1 MTTVNEVIIVEAK
14 LSKELAINI
23 KNINSILN
31 VEKNFDILYRVMTIG
46 ETEACIYFVDGLNKD
61 EILEKLMDFFYKV
74 KKEEMPNN
82 AHEMSVR
89 LIPYGEVDCIDNMD
103 QLITSILS
111 GVPALVV
118 DGYEKVI
125 SIDFRTYPS
134 RGVEEP
140 EKDKV
145 MRGARDGFVETLIFN
160 TALIRRRIRNPKLTM
175 EYASA
180 GKSSKTDLVFCY
192 VEDRV
197 DQQFLNRLKEKI
209 KAIDVDALNMGS
221 ESLAECLHRGS
232 WWNPFPKFKYSE
244 RPDAAASAVLEGS
257 IVILIDNSP
266 SAMILPTTL
275 FEITEEADDY
285 YFPPVTGTY
294 LRLTR
299 FVINIMALFLTPVWL
314 LLMNNQTFIPKGLE
328 FIVVKDAINIPL
340 LTQLLILEFAVDGL
354 KLASINTPSML
365 STPLSVV
372 AGIVLGDFTVSSG
385 WFNSETMLYMA
396 FVVIANYSQSSY
408 ELGYALKFLRVILLI
423 LTGLFDF
430 WGFGIG
436 VVIVFVAICFNKTIS
451 GQSYFYPIIPFN
463 GRELV
468 RRFFRIS
475 LPAAH
480 RENGKIH

>member
-1 MTTVNEVIIVEAK
+1 METKI
-14 LSKELAINI
+14 SKDLAINI
-23 KNINSILN
+23 KNINRVLN
-31 VEKNFDILYRVMTIG
+31 VEKNFDILYRVISIG
-46 ETEACIYFVDGLNKD
+46 DREACIYFVDGLNKD
-61 EILEKLMDFFYKV
+61 DILQKLIDFFYGI
-74 KKEEMPNN
+74 KKDEMPGN
-82 AHEMSVR
+82 AQEMAVR
-89 LIPYGEVDCIDNMD
+89 LLPYGEVDFVEDMD
-103 QLITSILS
+103 QLITGILS

-118 DGYEKVI
+118 DGFEKI
-125 SIDFRTYPS
+125 ITIDFRTYPS

-145 MRGARDGFVETLIFN
+145 LRGARDGFVETLIFN

-175 EYASA
+175 EYMSA
-180 GKSSKTDLVFCY
+180 GKSSKTDIVFCY
-192 VEDRV
+192 MDDRV
-197 DQQFLNRLKEKI
+197 DHQFLNRLKDKV
-209 KAIDVDALNMGS
+209 KAIDVDALTMGS
-221 ESLAECLHRGS
+221 ESLAECLHKGN

-244 RPDAAASAVLEGS
+244 RPDATASAVLEGS
-257 IVILIDNSP
+257 VIILVDNSP
-266 SAMILPTTL
+266 SAMILPTSL

-299 FVINIMALFLTPVWL
+299 FVINIIALFLTPLWL
-314 LLMNNQTFIPKGLE
+314 LLMNNQTFIPGGLD
-328 FIVVKDAINIPL
+328 FIVVKDPINIPL
-340 LTQLLILEFAVDGL
+340 IVQLLILEFAVDGL

-408 ELGYALKFLRVILLI
+408 ELGYALKFLRVILLV
-423 LTGLFDF
+423 LTGLFDL

-436 VVIVFVAICFNKTIS
+436 VIIIFISICFNKTIS
-451 GQSYFYPIIPFN
+451 GQGYFYPVIPFN
-463 GRELV
+463 GRELI
-468 RRFFRIS
+468 RRFLRIS

-480 RENGKIH
+480 RENKNTH